1 MVVAART
8 PDPPVRYKQ
17 RRATPFFFFA
27 LASCLVPTATSSDS
41 PATPCVFQMRVIN
54 AFKST
59 LEDLQERRSV
69 RSLHSLRS
77 SRSSHPLS
85 DIKYIDEDPKT
96 PSPLSSNNT
105 VRMVSPAAEDPNLV
119 PPQTHAK
126 QPLEAQAPSAPA
138 PSSTH
143 SETSI

>member
-1 MVVAART
+1 MVLQGMTITIQGFSSCSVVVCSSVVSWPPAR
-8 PDPPVRYKQ
+8 
-17 RRATPFFFFA
+17 
-27 LASCLVPTATSSDS
+27 LACLAIPTSDF
-41 PATPCVFQMRVIN
+41 PTTPCVLQMRVIN

-105 VRMVSPAAEDPNLV
+105 VRMVSPAEDPHLV
-119 PPQTHAK
+119 PLQAQGGKHA
-126 QPLEAQAPSAPA
+126 APP
-138 PSSTH
+138 PSLHT
-143 SETSI
+143 ETSI